1 MRLLP
6 ITAGMEYVAADAKQG
21 FKLKSV
27 TQKGKPLDLQKKYKV
42 TVLDKETYFCH
53 KAEELLPDKGEAAFI
68 RGKEFVRPH
77 WLRYFKAGKLMEE
90 PTPYVKVE

>member
-1 MRLLP
+1 M
-6 ITAGMEYVAADAKQG
+6 
-21 FKLKSV
+21 
-27 TQKGKPLDLQKKYKV
+27 
-42 TVLDKETYFCH
+42 LDKETYFRH

-77 WLRYFKAGKLMEE
+77 WLRYFKAGKPMEE

>member
-42 TVLDKETYFCH
+42 TVLDKETYFRH

-68 RGKEFVRPH
+68 RGKN
-77 WLRYFKAGKLMEE
+77 L
-90 PTPYVKVE
+90 YVLIGCAILKPASPWRSPCLT